1 MSVASKTQLFRKIC
15 AEAQVCTI
23 CPDLADKTAV
33 LSEFNGSLEPKVF
46 FVGEAPG
53 RAGADRT
60 RRPFTGDKS
69 GENLQ
74 ILFDSIEL
82 SRDDVFL
89 TSAVMCSPRSATDAN
104 RKPTRAEVKNCSR
117 YLRQLLDLIDPHV
130 VATLGAVG
138 LDSLKLIEPH
148 AFTLKEHAGMI
159 LEWNGRILVPLYHPS
174 PLVIAS
180 QRGLDTQLAHFRTLK
195 KVLDNC

>member
-1 MSVASKTQLFRKIC
+1 VSKPSKAQIFRRIA
-15 AEAQVCTI
+15 AEARACTI
-23 CPDLADKTAV
+23 CPDLAGKTAV
-33 LSEFNGSLEPKVF
+33 LSELNGSLAPKVF

-74 ILFDSIEL
+74 ILFDSIGL

-104 RKPTRAEVKNCSR
+104 RKPTRAEIKNCSR
-117 YLRQLLDLIDPHV
+117 YLRQLLDLIDPPL

-148 AFTLKEHAGMI
+148 SFTLKEHAGTI
-159 LEWNGRILVPLYHPS
+159 QHWNGRLLVPLYHPS

-180 QRGLDTQLAHFRTLK
+180 QRGLEIQLANFQTLK
-195 KVLDNC
+195 QAIDNC

>member
-1 MSVASKTQLFRKIC
+1 MSKPSKAQIFHRIA
-15 AEAQVCTI
+15 AEARACTI

-33 LSEFNGSLEPKVF
+33 LSELNGSLAPKVF

-74 ILFDSIEL
+74 ILFDSIGL

-104 RKPTRAEVKNCSR
+104 RKPTRAEIRNCSR
-117 YLRQLLDLIDPHV
+117 YLRQLLDLIDPPL

-138 LDSLKLIEPH
+138 LDSLKLIESH
-148 AFTLKEHAGMI
+148 SFTLKEHAGTI
-159 LEWNGRILVPLYHPS
+159 QHWNGRLLVPLYHPS

-180 QRGLDTQLAHFRTLK
+180 QRGLEIQLANFQTLK
-195 KVLDNC
+195 QAIDNC

>member
-1 MSVASKTQLFRKIC
+1 MSGKFEAFKAIYI
-15 AEAQVCTI
+15 EAQVCTI

-33 LSEFNGSLEPKVF
+33 LSELNGSLDPKVF

-69 GENLQ
+69 GDNLQ
-74 ILFDSIEL
+74 ILFDSIGL

-104 RKPTRAEVKNCSR
+104 RKPTRAEIRNCSR
-117 YLRQLLDLIDPHV
+117 YLRQLLELIDPPL

-138 LDSLKLIEPH
+138 LDSLKLIEAH
-148 AFTLKEHAGMI
+148 SFTLKEHAGTI
-159 LEWNGRILVPLYHPS
+159 QHWNGRILVPLYHPS

-180 QRGLDTQLAHFRTLK
+180 QRGLDIQLAHFQALRQAIE
-195 KVLDNC
+195 NC

>member
-1 MSVASKTQLFRKIC
+1 MSGKFEAFKALYI
-15 AEAQVCTI
+15 EAQACTI

-33 LSEFNGSLEPKVF
+33 LSELNGSLDPKVF

-74 ILFDSIEL
+74 ILFDSIGL

-104 RKPTRAEVKNCSR
+104 RKPTRAEIRNCSR
-117 YLRQLLDLIDPHV
+117 YLRQLLELIDPSLG
-130 VATLGAVG
+130 ATRGAVG
-138 LDSLKLIEPH
+138 LDSLKLIEEH
-148 AFTLKEHAGMI
+148 AFTLQEHAGTI
-159 LEWNGRILVPLYHPS
+159 LHWNGRILVPLYHPG

-180 QRGLDTQLAHFRTLK
+180 QRGLDIQLAHFQTLK
-195 KVLDNC
+195 RALENC

>member
-1 MSVASKTQLFRKIC
+1 MSKPSKAQIFHRIA
-15 AEAQVCTI
+15 AEARACTI

-33 LSEFNGSLEPKVF
+33 LSELNGSLAPKVF

-74 ILFDSIEL
+74 ILFDSIGL

-104 RKPTRAEVKNCSR
+104 RKPTRAEIKNCSR
-117 YLRQLLDLIDPHV
+117 YLRQLLDLIDPPL

-148 AFTLKEHAGMI
+148 SFTLKEHAGTI
-159 LEWNGRILVPLYHPS
+159 QHWNGRLLVPLYHPS
-174 PLVIAS
+174 PLVVAS
-180 QRGLDTQLAHFRTLK
+180 QRGLEIQLANFQTLK
-195 KVLDNC
+195 QAIDNC

>member
-1 MSVASKTQLFRKIC
+1 MSGKFGAFKTIYI
-15 AEAQVCTI
+15 EAQACTI

-33 LSEFNGSLEPKVF
+33 LSELNGALDPKVF

-74 ILFDSIEL
+74 ILFDSIGL

-104 RKPTRAEVKNCSR
+104 RKPTRAEIRNCSG
-117 YLRQLLDLIDPHV
+117 YLRQLLELIDPPL

-138 LDSLKLIEPH
+138 LDSLKLIEEH
-148 AFTLKEHAGMI
+148 SFTLKEHAGTI
-159 LEWNGRILVPLYHPS
+159 LHWNGRILVPLYHPS

-180 QRGLDTQLAHFRTLK
+180 QRGLDIQLAHFQTLK
-195 KVLDNC
+195 RALENC

>member
-1 MSVASKTQLFRKIC
+1 MSARSRSRVFRQIC
-15 AEAQVCTI
+15 EEARACTI

-33 LSEFNGSLEPKVF
+33 LSELNGSLAPKVF

-74 ILFDSIEL
+74 ILFDSIGL
-82 SRDDVFL
+82 SRDDAFL

-104 RKPTRAEVKNCSR
+104 RKPTRAEIKNCSR
-117 YLRQLLDLIDPHV
+117 YLRQLLDLIDPPL

-148 AFTLKEHAGMI
+148 SFTLKEHAGTI
-159 LEWNGRILVPLYHPS
+159 QHWNGRLLVPLYHPS

-180 QRGLDTQLAHFRTLK
+180 QRGLEIQLANFQTLK
-195 KVLDNC
+195 QAIDNC